1 MSGFELELLWL
12 QPGVLPMSYTYPNI
26 NSISYPG
33 WFVLLLGWRD
43 VDLNVDGMGDQA
55 YNK

>member
-1 MSGFELELLWL
+1 MPGFELELLWL
-12 QPGVLPMSYTYPNI
+12 QPGVLPMSYTYPNN